1 MSYQLV
7 VSEKPSVAMSYAK
20 VLGAT
25 NRKDCY
31 LEGNGYLVS
40 WCVGHLVE
48 LAPPNIYDAKYVKWS
63 IADLP
68 ILPQKWQYLVSAS
81 TKKQFSILK
90 NLMHRA
96 DVDSIVN
103 SCDSGRE
110 GELIFRL
117 VYQQAGC
124 KKPVSRLWL
133 SSMEENA
140 IREGFAH
147 LKPSTEYDALYN
159 AALCRERADWMVG
172 INCSRLFSCLYG
184 QPLAVGRVMTP
195 VLAMTVVREAAIAAF
210 TPEKFYTVDLE
221 LTSGCTASSRR
232 IPEKAVAE
240 KLMEAC
246 RKEMVATIQRIT
258 RKEKSENPPPLYD
271 LTTLQRDA
279 NRLLGY
285 SAQQTLDYVQSLY
298 EKKLTTYPRTDSCYI
313 TDDDEEMLEELTE
326 ELEGFLDITPED
338 VDEAVP
344 RTRRTVNREK
354 VTDHHAIL
362 PTRSMLQADL
372 DALPKGEQNVL
383 KLIIARTLMAV
394 SKPFRY
400 LETLLTTECAGEEFT
415 AKGKEILEEGWK
427 AVERKVLAD
436 ILNRKQELTA
446 LPNAAENECGILNAE
461 LKEGQTSPPKHF
473 TEDTLLHAMET
484 ASADSMPEGVERQGI
499 GTPATRA
506 ATIEKL
512 VQKGFLER
520 KGTKK
525 TKVLLPTDKGKALIT
540 VMPEEIQSP
549 EMTADWE
556 TKLLQIE
563 RSEMEPETFMTEI
576 KEMISS
582 LVTTTEARK
591 GANALMKNKII
602 GVCPNCG
609 ANVVEREKGWFCES
623 NPCRF
628 VLWKDNAFFKRLGK
642 RLDAHVADKLL
653 RDGRV
658 RLKDCKSAKGKT
670 YNATVLLS
678 CEADGRSKF
687 SLEFENGG
695 ALMKDDAVIK
705 DNEAVYLLN
714 EQTYLHLRENL
725 AGVGYEVFDKNSP
738 LPVEEGQIPREA
750 LGKTQRRIETARA
763 YYLAEHQ
770 DEPVGKIQNVAVTT
784 LEKFRSGVRKR
795 RNLAPRSLPENDV
808 RFIDP
813 MYNELFRVPD
823 GGVVQMTYP
832 DGHQRSE
839 KVEYLDDYHMK
850 IGSSVQHI
858 CEFAERMAR
867 SRAIVEPEP
876 LTQQDCRAWNLEYD
890 YYLTVQA
897 DNGSWNYALYQG
909 DCCLLE
915 RGKIDAP
922 ELMIE
927 EVRDEIMYTHNLRNK
942 DCIPLTQEEFTQKL
956 ADRNE
961 IQSYRM
967 KQFQQSGH
975 DCYLVM
981 QLQQDA
987 DPALRFAAM
996 RYLEK
1001 KNIAPSIENYEILY
1015 RGNLPEG
1022 KRSVPQAELL
1032 EHLYQ

>member
-1 MSYQLV
+1 MN
-7 VSEKPSVAMSYAK
+7 SEWQS
-20 VLGAT
+20 L
-25 NRKDCY
+25 
-31 LEGNGYLVS
+31 
-40 WCVGHLVE
+40 
-48 LAPPNIYDAKYVKWS
+48 PP
-63 IADLP
+63 
-68 ILPQKWQYLVSAS
+68 QTQ
-81 TKKQFSILK
+81 QELK
-90 NLMHRA
+90 NTMNAMQPPQSVEEVKATLETTEKGGVRQ
-96 DVDSIVN
+96 SI
-103 SCDSGRE
+103 R
-110 GELIFRL
+110 
-117 VYQQAGC
+117 
-124 KKPVSRLWL
+124 
-133 SSMEENA
+133 
-140 IREGFAH
+140 
-147 LKPSTEYDALYN
+147 
-159 AALCRERADWMVG
+159 
-172 INCSRLFSCLYG
+172 NCLTVFQRD
-184 QPLAVGRVMTP
+184 P
-195 VLAMTVVREAAIAAF
+195 VLAGAIA
-210 TPEKFYTVDLE
+210 YNI
-221 LTSGCTASSRR
+221 LTDRKDIIKPIGFHRESTALTDTDM
-232 IPEKAVAE
+232 KY
-240 KLMEAC
+240 LL
-246 RKEMVATIQRIT
+246 
-258 RKEKSENPPPLYD
+258 LY
-271 LTTLQRDA
+271 
-279 NRLLGY
+279 
-285 SAQQTLDYVQSLY
+285 
-298 EKKLTTYPRTDSCYI
+298 
-313 TDDDEEMLEELTE
+313 LEET
-326 ELEGFLDITPED
+326 
-338 VDEAVP
+338 
-344 RTRRTVNREK
+344 
-354 VTDHHAIL
+354 
-362 PTRSMLQADL
+362 
-372 DALPKGEQNVL
+372 
-383 KLIIARTLMAV
+383 
-394 SKPFRY
+394 
-400 LETLLTTECAGEEFT
+400 
-415 AKGKEILEEGWK
+415 
-427 AVERKVLAD
+427 
-436 ILNRKQELTA
+436 
-446 LPNAAENECGILNAE
+446 
-461 LKEGQTSPPKHF
+461 
-473 TEDTLLHAMET
+473 
-484 ASADSMPEGVERQGI
+484 
-499 GTPATRA
+499 
-506 ATIEKL
+506 
-512 VQKGFLER
+512 
-520 KGTKK
+520 
-525 TKVLLPTDKGKALIT
+525 
-540 VMPEEIQSP
+540 
-549 EMTADWE
+549 
-556 TKLLQIE
+556 
-563 RSEMEPETFMTEI
+563 
-576 KEMISS
+576 
-582 LVTTTEARK
+582 
-591 GANALMKNKII
+591 
-602 GVCPNCG
+602 
-609 ANVVEREKGWFCES
+609 
-623 NPCRF
+623 
-628 VLWKDNAFFKRLGK
+628 
-642 RLDAHVADKLL
+642 
-653 RDGRV
+653 
-658 RLKDCKSAKGKT
+658 
-670 YNATVLLS
+670 
-678 CEADGRSKF
+678 
-687 SLEFENGG
+687 
-695 ALMKDDAVIK
+695 
-705 DNEAVYLLN
+705 YLLN